1 MSMFPYRTF
10 ISIIFGIFLATWL
23 FLVVIPWVNLG
34 HLAPITEEGST
45 DIKPWDFSGAAH
57 QGELV
62 YAANGCAYC
71 HSQQVQQDG
80 TLVSVVM
87 TDAGTN
93 TSALADYLNQLLPGR
108 KYMGPSV
115 GAGLPKVILTNA
127 TIEDASIFAKKLKSA
142 GAASQFRL
150 VPTGPDIERAWGE
163 RRSVAQ
169 DFVMDATALPG
180 SLRVGPDLSNEGNR
194 HRDPNWQLVHLYNPA
209 AVTPKS
215 PMPAYKFLFTRKKI
229 GKQASPDALQLT
241 GEFKPDAEYEIVP
254 TPEAKAL
261 VAYLSSLSSDTP
273 LYEAPITPAAAPAAA
288 STNAPTK

>member
-1 MSMFPYRTF
+1 MRHGPLV
-10 ISIIFGIFLATWL
+10 FLAAFFALSASWFGFVLTPQ
-23 FLVVIPWVNLG
+23 VELG
-34 HLAPITEEGST
+34 RAAQETNAVMKAELYPLGRPGIARQ
-45 DIKPWDFSGAAH
+45 GA
-57 QGELV
+57 EI
-62 YAANGCAYC
+62 YRANGCAYC
-71 HSQQVQQDG
+71 HSQQVQQEG

-127 TIEDASIFAKKLKSA
+127 TIDDAAIFAKKLKSA

-150 VPTGPDIERAWGE
+150 VPIGPDIERGWGE

-209 AVTPKS
+209 TVTPKS

-261 VAYLSSLSSDTP
+261 VAYLSSLRSDTP